1 MKREFA
7 GQVAGIGLVS
17 SNHVMVEFG
26 SCVEVYNLYMG
37 ELVLRQEFQRRVV
50 AVRCNTH
57 RENVNFVERF
67 EKERVF
73 VGVGLEGGQ
82 VDVLVVKRT
91 GGQKGKEYD
100 LRFMRHDQND
110 VCLEKVRVL
119 RVFE

>member
-7 GQVAGIGLVS
+7 GRVAGIGLVS
-17 SNHVMVEFG
+17 SNHVLVELG

-57 RENVNFVERF
+57 REDVNFVERF
-67 EKERVF
+67 GEERVF

-82 VDVLVVKRT
+82 VDVMAVKRT
-91 GGQKGKEYD
+91 GGQEGKEYD
-100 LRFMRHDQND
+100 LRFARHDQND
-110 VCLEKVRVL
+110 VCLEKVRL
-119 RVFE
+119 